1 MTRSVPKIASAVAVV
16 AACTLY
22 ASSAFALG
30 FQFKVKNQVSQTD
43 GDHAELVLM
52 AEDFVQKGTV
62 TIKGKKT
69 RKVKLGKMNPGATKA
84 ITLKAPKGSNV
95 FKITIDAVGM
105 DDAKVTIPL
114 EIKTARVAPVKLK
127 IDKDGVDTGK
137 GVIPFKSN
145 RPLDRIEM
153 VVVDEGGDEVSEHSQ
168 SYEGA
173 YGDLKFEWSY
183 GGEVAALKLKAY
195 DVDGFW
201 TAVVLEPWFIE
212 IKHEEVV
219 FDSGSS
225 EINASEVPKLEA
237 SLAEVQKKM
246 KRFAKFRPD
255 MRLYVGGYTDTVG
268 PSGKNQTLSQARAR
282 AISRWFKSKGLKI
295 PVYYQGF
302 GEDGQAVKTEDNVD
316 EPRNRRA
323 LYLLANSPPP
333 TSKDIP
339 RARWS
344 RVK

>member
-1 MTRSVPKIASAVAVV
+1 MTLDVPKIASAVAVV

-52 AEDFVQKGTV
+52 SEDFVKKGTV

-69 RKVKLGKMNPGATKA
+69 KKVKLGKMNPGATKT
-84 ITLKAPKGSNV
+84 IKLKASKGSHV
-95 FKITIDAVGM
+95 FKITIDAYGL

-114 EIKTARVAPVKLK
+114 EVKTARVKPVRLK

-137 GVIPFKSN
+137 GVIPFESN

-153 VVVDEGGDEVSEHSQ
+153 VVMDEGGDEVSEHTQ
-168 SYEGA
+168 SYDGA
-173 YGDLKFEWSY
+173 YGNLKFEWSY

-201 TAVVLEPWFIE
+201 TSLTLEPWFIE
-212 IKHEEVV
+212 VDHEEVV

-268 PSGKNQTLSQARAR
+268 PSGKNQKLSQARAR

-339 RARWS
+339 RSRWS